1 MNAFFRCWVQVLV
14 SCLIWIGSIKT
25 NCFVYGNE
33 DPSTEVGV
41 PTAYQASNNL
51 PPTVA
56 GKPVCIKTKLYVE
69 DVNSI
74 NALDMDF
81 RLDFFL
87 WHNWNVTGKL
97 CEQYKIHLHQ
107 IGLFDNR
114 TGDPIAVSESQ
125 FDRFWIPDTY
135 AINAKS
141 VDIPSFASSTKALR
155 ISIKSLKTCEMEYT
169 VRLAAVV
176 ACQME
181 FKQYPMDIQRCPFTI
196 RSYAYPSSMVHYEWV
211 DKDKNLLK
219 NPELKLLQHNLEL
232 QKQDKLISTLD
243 VTYSTISV
251 VFTFERQIAHHL
263 IQIFAPSALIVTLSW
278 FSFWMGLEA
287 IPGRVSLCVT
297 SLLSLFTQF
306 SGIRG
311 DLPPASYINGTD
323 IWMATCMLFV
333 FATLMEFVVVK
344 FLDKRR
350 QLYFRS
356 QVKNSLFSIPESGQ
370 GSLVSLYSQTEEER
384 RISPTDAAP
393 RLAWN
398 MASQQDT
405 HRWFKPPS
413 WSMDWVVV
421 IDHASRLLFPLAF
434 LMFNTF
440 YWPILL
446 NRQL

>member
-1 MNAFFRCWVQVLV
+1 MLLEFKKERGAYDSREWEKLA
-14 SCLIWIGSIKT
+14 LDGSIMWKEEY
-25 NCFVYGNE
+25 V
-33 DPSTEVGV
+33 DVRV
-41 PTAYQASNNL
+41 K
-51 PPTVA
+51 
-56 GKPVCIKTKLYVE
+56 GKRTRGTSKKRWM
-69 DVNSI
+69 DV
-74 NALDMDF
+74 DF

-87 WHNWNVTGKL
+87 WHSWNVTGKL

-107 IGLFDNR
+107 VGLFNNR
-114 TGDPIAVSESQ
+114 TGYPIAVSESQ

-141 VDIPSFASSTKALR
+141 VDTPSDASSTKVLR
-155 ISIKSLKTCEMEYT
+155 ISIKDPKTCKMEYT
-169 VRLAAVV
+169 VSFLLRLAAVV

-181 FKQYPMDIQRCPFTI
+181 FKQYPMDIQRCPFTM
-196 RSYAYPSSMVHYEWV
+196 RSYAYPSSMVRYEWL
-211 DKDKNLLK
+211 DKDKDLLK

-232 QKQDKLISTLD
+232 QKQDKLITTLD
-243 VTYSTISV
+243 EDMFLGFPVTYSTISV

-350 QLYFRS
+350 QLYFRG
-356 QVKNSLFSIPESGQ
+356 QVKNSLFNTPESGL
-370 GSLVSLYSQTEEER
+370 GSLVSLDLQAGEER
-384 RISPTDAAP
+384 RISPIDAAP

-434 LMFNTF
+434 LVFNTF